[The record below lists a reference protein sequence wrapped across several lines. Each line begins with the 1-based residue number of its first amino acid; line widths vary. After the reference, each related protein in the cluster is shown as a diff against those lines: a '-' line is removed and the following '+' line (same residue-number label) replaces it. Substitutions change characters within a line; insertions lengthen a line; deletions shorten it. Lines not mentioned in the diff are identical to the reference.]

1 MPLNVLASTPV
12 LIWAY
17 LVFARGGFWRVSR
30 HLAPVGLP
38 PVEAKFVVAVIP
50 ARDEAV
56 SIAATVRSLTRQ
68 GVRVFVVDDNSTDG
82 TGTVAFAAGAEVI
95 KGKPLVPGWSGKL
108 WALSQG
114 VAQAE
119 KLNPD
124 YLLLTDADISHDPAS
139 VEQLVA
145 IAQSGRYDLTS
156 FMVKLA
162 CATTAEKSL
171 IPAFVFFFFMLYPP
185 RKAAGAAG
193 GCILIRREALR
204 RIGGLNAIRS
214 EVIDDCALARAVVK
228 TGGRVWLGL
237 TPSTHSTRSYET
249 FAEVGRMIS
258 RTAFNQLR
266 HSALLLAGT
275 VVGLIFTYLLPP
287 ALVLTGRPVPLLLG
301 SAAWLLMTIAYSPMV
316 RFYGLSI
323 VWSLTLP
330 LVAIFYMG
338 ATLWSAIRYWSGRG
352 GLWKGRVQDLRK

>member
-1 MPLNVLASTPV
+1 
-12 LIWAY
+12 
-17 LVFARGGFWRVSR
+17 
-30 HLAPVGLP
+30 
-38 PVEAKFVVAVIP
+38 
-50 ARDEAV
+50 
-56 SIAATVRSLTRQ
+56 
-68 GVRVFVVDDNSTDG
+68 
-82 TGTVAFAAGAEVI
+82 
-95 KGKPLVPGWSGKL
+95 
-108 WALSQG
+108 
-114 VAQAE
+114 
-119 KLNPD
+119 
-124 YLLLTDADISHDPAS
+124 
-139 VEQLVA
+139 
-145 IAQSGRYDLTS
+145 
-156 FMVKLA
+156 
-162 CATTAEKSL
+162 
-171 IPAFVFFFFMLYPP
+171 
-185 RKAAGAAG
+185 
-193 GCILIRREALR
+193 LIRREALR